1 MKVAAL
7 HSQVKITKA
16 NQIRLN
22 GMSIRQPI
30 NRADSTLLLLAVA
43 IVTGVVAL
51 VSAPLAF
58 IVATLYSKQ
67 MRMSVARASVLYLL
81 PLIVLISR
89 VAMQGWAAA
98 LWKP

>member
-7 HSQVKITKA
+7 QQQGKITKA
-16 NQIRLN
+16 NQITLN
-22 GMSIRQPI
+22 GMNTQQPI
-30 NRADSTLLLLAVA
+30 NRSDSTVLLLTVA

-67 MRMSVARASVLYLL
+67 MRMSVVRASVLYFF

-89 VAMQGWAAA
+89 FAMQGWAAA